1 MLTSQGQIKLN
12 SGLTRRVHK
21 AMLGGSPRA
30 ERSGNSYPTL
40 FSLRATC
47 FYERGIYRHAR
58 LLGAGARNQT
68 RDPARSGVERA
79 ALSFKKKRGRIT
91 GFADRHQP
99 EDRRNPRAREFAR
112 S

>member
-58 LLGAGARNQT
+58 LPRAGARDQT
-68 RDPARSGVERA
+68 RNPARGGLERP
-79 ALSFKKKRGRIT
+79 ALGLEKERRRV
-91 GFADRHQP
+91 ARLAHRYQP
-99 EDRRNPRAREFAR
+99 ENR
-112 S
+112 